1 MIHDIRMAGG
11 SFKDVSNLHAGHEH
25 AKIKETK
32 FVYGVCA
39 NIRLLNIRLTKSTVW
54 FQQYAYIRVLVHEQR
69 TKQFKT
75 LNNQV
80 NKHGHM

>member
-32 FVYGVCA
+32 NVYGVCA
-39 NIRLLNIRLTKSTVW
+39 NIRLLNTHLTKSTVR
-54 FQQYAYIRVLVHEQR
+54 FQEHAYSRVIVHEQR
-69 TKQFKT
+69 TMQFKT

-80 NKHGHM
+80 NKHGQT